1 MPEVLVGP
9 LLRYAD
15 ESQATVW
22 VETDEACEVE
32 VLGFTE
38 PTFCVEGHH
47 YALVCIHDLA
57 PGTENAYEVKLDGEL
72 AWPDPD
78 SDLPPPCIRTLSA
91 ETDLRVSF
99 GSCRMAVPHEP
110 PHTHS
115 QDEHD
120 EGREVDALHVL
131 AKELIRDPK
140 GRWPNLLFLLGDQV
154 YVDEGSP
161 KTREFIRSRRDTSK
175 EPGEEVLDFEEY
187 THLYRESWTDP
198 LVRWLFSTV
207 PTAMLID
214 DHDMSDDWNISRT
227 WVEEMEQKE
236 WWQVR
241 LVAGFATYWIYQH
254 MGNLSPSEL
263 ADDKTWNE
271 VRENREDAT
280 EVVRDYACRA
290 HYNRDGIRWSFCRDL
305 CRTRVIAMDNR
316 GGRVLEEDRRSIFD
330 DPERDWVWD
339 KAKGDF
345 DHLILG
351 TSVPLLMTRS
361 FHWLEAWNEKVVEGE
376 AWGSAAAKLGEKMR
390 RSVDFDHWSA
400 FGFSFAKMTELLRR
414 TGSGEWGEPPAT
426 IVICSGDVHHAYL
439 ADVAFRRSDGVQ
451 SAIYQAVC
459 SPFRNPLD
467 ANERRVIRLATT
479 KPVEALT
486 RAMAKAAGVPD
497 PDMRWRFIEGPYFD
511 NQVAT
516 LHFEGRRAEIILEKT
531 KPGETEEESL
541 ETSFERRLA

>member
-1 MPEVLVGP
+1 MPEIVVGP
-9 LLRYAD
+9 MLRYAD
-15 ESQATVW
+15 ESDATVW
-22 VETDEACEVE
+22 VETDAACEVE
-32 VLGFTE
+32 ILGFRE
-38 PTFCVEGHH
+38 PTFRVDGHH
-47 YALVCIHDLA
+47 YALVAIHDLE
-57 PGTENAYEVKLDGEL
+57 PGSENPYEVKLDGEH

-78 SDLPPPCIRTLSA
+78 SELPPPCIRTLS
-91 ETDLRVSF
+91 EGTELRISF

-131 AKELIRDPK
+131 AKELIRDPQ

-187 THLYRESWTDP
+187 TSLYRESWTDP

-214 DHDMSDDWNISRT
+214 DHDMSDDWNISRA
-227 WVEEMEQKE
+227 WVEEMEEKE

-241 LVAGFATYWIYQH
+241 LIAGFATYWIYQH
-254 MGNLSPSEL
+254 LGNLSPSDLSE
-263 ADDKTWNE
+263 DPTWQE
-271 VRENREDAT
+271 VRSNREDAT
-280 EVVRDYACRA
+280 EIVTDYARRA

-305 CRTRVIAMDNR
+305 LKTRVIAMDNR

-330 DPERDWVWD
+330 DPEREWVWE

-345 DHLILG
+345 DHLVLG
-351 TSVPLLMTRS
+351 TSVPLLLTPS
-361 FHWLEAWNEKVVEGE
+361 FHWLEAWNERVVEGR
-376 AWGSAAAKLGEKMR
+376 AWGTTASRLGERMR
-390 RSVDFDHWSA
+390 RAVDFDHWSA
-400 FGFSFAKMTELLRR
+400 FSFAFAKMTEFLRR
-414 TGSGEWGEPPAT
+414 AGSGEWGEAPAS

-439 ADVAFRRSDGVQ
+439 ADVAFRPSDGVK
-451 SAIYQAVC
+451 SAVYQAVC
-459 SPFRNPLD
+459 SPFRNPLN
-467 ANERRVIRLATT
+467 AQERRIIRAATSR
-479 KPVEALT
+479 PAEAVT
-486 RAMAKAAGVPD
+486 RLLAKAAGVPD
-497 PDMRWRFIEGPYFD
+497 PDLRWRFTEGPYFD

-516 LHFEGRRAEIILEKT
+516 LHFKNRQAEITLEKT
-531 KPGETEEESL
+531 KPGETEEETL
-541 ETSFERRLA
+541 ETTFERRLA

>member
-1 MPEVLVGP
+1 M
-9 LLRYAD
+9 
-15 ESQATVW
+15 
-22 VETDEACEVE
+22 
-32 VLGFTE
+32 
-38 PTFCVEGHH
+38 
-47 YALVCIHDLA
+47 
-57 PGTENAYEVKLDGEL
+57 
-72 AWPDPD
+72 
-78 SDLPPPCIRTLSA
+78 
-91 ETDLRVSF
+91 
-99 GSCRMAVPHEP
+99 
-110 PHTHS
+110 
-115 QDEHD
+115 
-120 EGREVDALHVL
+120 
-131 AKELIRDPK
+131 
-140 GRWPNLLFLLGDQV
+140 
-154 YVDEGSP
+154 DEGSP

-263 ADDKTWNE
+263 AEDQTWNE

-316 GGRVLEEDRRSIFD
+316 GGRVLEKDRRSIFD
-330 DPERDWVWD
+330 DQERDWVWD

-400 FGFSFAKMTELLRR
+400 FEFSFAKMTELLRR

-439 ADVAFRRSDGVQ
+439 ADVAFRRSDGVK

-497 PDMRWRFIEGPYFD
+497 PDMRWRFTEGPFFD

-516 LHFEGRRAEIILEKT
+516 LHFEGRQAEIILEKT